1 MSEETLEGRCMCGAV
16 KLTVR
21 PKAPELH
28 ACHCSS
34 CRRWT
39 GSAFVEFDV
48 APQDLAVE
56 GPVKSRVSS
65 NWAERAWCDDCGSV
79 LWYHLTVPGQ
89 EYYAVS
95 AGLFPNSG
103 GFELTKEIYIDRKPD
118 GYRFAGKRKTL
129 TKHEVEALFASSA
142 EGEPQ

>member
-1 MSEETLEGRCMCGAV
+1 MGEDILEGRCMCGAV
-16 KLTVR
+16 TLRAR
-21 PKAPELH
+21 PKKPELH

-39 GSAFVEFDV
+39 GSAFVEIDV
-48 APQDLAVE
+48 APADLKAE

-65 NWAERAWCDDCGSV
+65 DWAERAWCGECGSI

-95 AGLFPNSG
+95 AGLFPDAG
-103 GFELTKEIYIDRKPD
+103 GFELAKEIYIDCKPG
-118 GYRFAGKRKTL
+118 GYSFAGERKTL

-142 EGEPQ
+142 EGDPQ